1 MSKQTKSPAE
11 TQIEEAEP
19 VNFEKAMAELEQ
31 LVTQMEDG
39 DLSLNDSLQAFE
51 RGIKLTRQCQHALS
65 QAELK
70 VKTLTASNTLEELAE
85 EDA

>member
-1 MSKQTKSPAE
+1 MTKQTKTPTDSQADD
-11 TQIEEAEP
+11 A

-31 LVTQMEDG
+31 LVSQMEDG
-39 DLSLNDSLQAFE
+39 DLSLDDSLQAFE
-51 RGIKLTRQCQHALS
+51 RGIKLTRQCQQALS

-70 VKTLTASNTLEELAE
+70 VKTLTADNSLEDLKQ